1 MSLEIEILNALI
13 QKYENSKVSK
23 GQNKVRVKIELPI
36 THSVFNGHRNNDNGE
51 LDLAIQRME
60 RDGFAFPVYTRDGQ
74 LQSLLLNLDEKS
86 IDKLYVRL
94 KRRNPKYLIE
104 EYKKLFKSQSG
115 GCQIVNSFCQGMLLL
130 LEDKK
135 LSQVEQYVSSE
146 GDLLDI
152 CKAINEMSKLDADVQ
167 ERIFCAKVFSDSK
180 RFNDLRSRIA
190 KIIREFSEEPFE
202 EEDDVIA
209 IMGVIRNTAYAFVKG
224 NLVLKVNNQIIDL
237 NEYKEPLAL
246 SDSAIE
252 NLEIIE
258 TKAIKLFTIENL
270 TSFDVFNEN
279 NSVIVY
285 LAGYH
290 NKTKRALIE
299 KISKHLAKA
308 DYYHYGDIDAGG
320 FYILN
325 HLRKKTGIHFEPYK
339 MGIEQLKEFQ
349 KNCKALTTND
359 RKRLEKMLVN
369 EEFKE
374 FNDVI
379 SYMLN
384 NNVKLEQEAEN

>member
-1 MSLEIEILNALI
+1 MSLEFEILNALI

-51 LDLAIQRME
+51 LDLAIQRIE
-60 RDGFAFPVYTRDGQ
+60 RDGFATAVYTRNGQ
-74 LQSLLLNLDEKS
+74 FQSMLLNLDEQS
-86 IDKLYVRL
+86 IDRLYIRL
-94 KRRNPKYLIE
+94 KRRNPKLAIE
-104 EYKKLFKSQSG
+104 DYKKLFKSQSN
-115 GCQIVNSFCQGMLLL
+115 GCQIVNSFCEDMLLL

-146 GDLLDI
+146 NDLLDI
-152 CKAINEMSKLDADVQ
+152 CKAINEMAELDADIK

-190 KIIREFSEEPFE
+190 RIIKEYSEEPFD

-209 IMGVIRNTAYAFVKG
+209 MMGVIRNTAYAFVKG

-237 NEYKEPLAL
+237 NQYKEPLSL
-246 SDSAIE
+246 SDNAIE
-252 NLEIIE
+252 NLEIIN
-258 TKAIKLFTIENL
+258 TDATKLFTVENL
-270 TSFDVFNEN
+270 TSFDTFDEN
-279 NSVIVY
+279 GSIIVY

-299 KISKHLAKA
+299 KISGSLRRAN
-308 DYYHYGDIDAGG
+308 YYHYGDIDAGG

-325 HLRKKTGIHFEPYK
+325 HLRKRTGIHFESYK
-339 MGIEQLKEFQ
+339 MSIKQLEEF
-349 KNCKALTTND
+349 KDNCKQLTSND
-359 RKRLEKMLVN
+359 RKRLEKMLIN

-374 FNDVI
+374 YSDVI
-379 SYMLN
+379 SYMLK